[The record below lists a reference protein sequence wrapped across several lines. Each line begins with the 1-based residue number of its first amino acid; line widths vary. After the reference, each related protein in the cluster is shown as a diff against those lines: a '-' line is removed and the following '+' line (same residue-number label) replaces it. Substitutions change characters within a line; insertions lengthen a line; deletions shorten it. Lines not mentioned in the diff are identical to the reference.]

1 MFNIGDKVVYPSQ
14 GVGTIVNIE
23 QKDFLGN
30 KQDYY
35 YITLTNNLK
44 VMLPTSRSEVVN
56 LRSITS
62 EQELNQ
68 KLTNLN
74 FLNDTVD
81 IISSKNSKERFDI
94 NSTKIKSGSFSDY
107 LEVVSSLH
115 KTKEGHNLNSSEKQ
129 MLHNTKKILI
139 AEISAAK
146 NVSVTEATSFLE
158 NSLSTI

>member
-1 MFNIGDKVVYPSQ
+1 M
-14 GVGTIVNIE
+14 
-23 QKDFLGN
+23 
-30 KQDYY
+30 
-35 YITLTNNLK
+35 
-44 VMLPTSRSEVVN
+44 
-56 LRSITS
+56 
-62 EQELNQ
+62 
-68 KLTNLN
+68 
-74 FLNDTVD
+74 
-81 IISSKNSKERFDI
+81 SSKNSKERFDI

-158 NSLSTI
+158 NSLNTI